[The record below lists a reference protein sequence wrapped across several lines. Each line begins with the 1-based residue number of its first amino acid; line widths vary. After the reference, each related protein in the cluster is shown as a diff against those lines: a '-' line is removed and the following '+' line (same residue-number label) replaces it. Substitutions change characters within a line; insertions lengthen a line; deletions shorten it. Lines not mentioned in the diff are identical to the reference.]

1 MSDDGANARPVDDLI
16 DQFLAGRIPFEKLT
30 ERLRKLAASVAD
42 RTLLKSRLQMQIDGQ
57 RLSVSLAQAIYGD
70 VVKRAPAAPPPPPVR
85 SSDTTQRPA
94 GERMNDALVGHLVD
108 RFLSYRDQAPA
119 EPTAPSRALDEGL
132 QSFLSLRLRKE
143 ARRAGMGTGGGG
155 LVDTTEPGIGTI
167 LRDRFVID
175 SELGRGGMGIVYRAV
190 DRRRL
195 DTGARQPYVA
205 LKLLNA
211 DFGAHPD
218 ALRALETETRRAQE
232 LPHPC
237 IVTVYDF
244 DRDGGRAFI
253 VMELLEGVS
262 LDRAMRQRPDFIGSD
277 LARSVVASITDA
289 LAFAH
294 AHGVV
299 HADLKPANVL
309 LCDDGRT
316 KLLDFGISAALQ
328 TGETEGFDTAS
339 LAAVTPAYASPQRD
353 EGAPATPADDV
364 YALGCMIHLL
374 MTGKHPF
381 GRKSGGQAQEEGLQ
395 PPPLTQCTPGEAAAV
410 RAALAFDLA
419 TRPAD
424 AAAFRHLF
432 R

>member
-1 MSDDGANARPVDDLI
+1 MSHNEKAAIPVQGLL
-16 DQFLAGRIPFEKLT
+16 DQFLVGRLSFEKLAA
-30 ERLRKLAASVAD
+30 RLRPLLASPAE
-42 RTLLKSRLQMQIDGQ
+42 RGELKTLLQTLIDE
-57 RLSVSLAQAIYGD
+57 RRMSVSLAQAIYGD
-70 VVKRAPAAPPPPPVR
+70 VVNRTAAAPPAPAVR
-85 SSDTTQRPA
+85 STDTTQRPA
-94 GERMNDALVGHLVD
+94 GERMNDALVGNLVD
-108 RFLSYRDQAPA
+108 RFRSYRDQVP

-195 DTGARQPYVA
+195 ETGTRQPYVA

-262 LDRAMRQRPDFIGSD
+262 LDRAMRQHPDFIGSD

-328 TGETEGFDTAS
+328 TGESEGFDTAS

-353 EGAPATPADDV
+353 EGAPTTPADDV
-364 YALGCMIHLL
+364 YALGCMIYLL

-381 GRKSGGQAQEEGLQ
+381 GRKSGGQAKEEGLE
-395 PPPLTQCTPGEAAAV
+395 PPPLPQCTPGEAAAV
-410 RAALAFDLA
+410 RAALAFDLSS
-419 TRPAD
+419 RPAD
-424 AAAFRHLF
+424 AAVFRRMF
-432 R
+432 S